1 MTVKLQKPVLIGTIG
16 LGLAVWLLELLSHW
30 WVQPLKAGTVGIV
43 SVGIITA
50 GASLWFRRQSTT
62 PDIELEAPSVDAVQQ
77 VLAQAEQLIV
87 QLEEE
92 TADITSHHLRP
103 QITQVTTS
111 LERRD
116 IHLAVMGGQ
125 AVGKTALIQALES
138 NWVPQLQVCTCT
150 GDSKTDFD
158 RSNGPSYSLVEA
170 PSLFTSNVAG
180 LTQEE
185 VARQVAS
192 RSDLVLFLSEGDLT
206 QLEYQML
213 SDLVAQRK
221 RTVLVFNKQ
230 DQYLPTQRQLILE
243 QLRSRLGDKITHSDI
258 VAIAAD
264 PGSIKVRRHQ
274 ADGSVQEWMEQPQP
288 QIQPLTERLNQ
299 IVAQEASQLVVQT
312 ALHQA
317 RVLKAEVH
325 QALNQ
330 SRRDRAMPLVEQYQW
345 IAAAT
350 AFANPFPSL
359 DLLAAAA
366 ISSQMVLDLSK
377 LYRQK
382 FSLDQA
388 QAVAKILASL
398 MLKLGLVEFSTQTLG
413 SLFKSNSITFVAG
426 GAVQGASAAYLT
438 RLAGLSLIE
447 HFQGM
452 SDQPG
457 LSTANSKLAEILQT
471 VFQQNQRITF
481 LKSLVQQFL
490 ERFRSQSKQ
499 TQTANSLPQLL
510 SSDLEPLKIPESQ
523 PEPLK
528 IPEFA
533 VTSEPVAV
541 PPLPNPVR
549 SFESSSSLP
558 AQST

>member
-62 PDIELEAPSVDAVQQ
+62 PDIEPEAPSVDAVQQ
-77 VLAQAEQLIV
+77 VVAQAEQLIA

-92 TADITSHHLRP
+92 TADISHHLRP
-103 QITQVTTS
+103 QITQVTTN

-138 NWVPQLQVCTCT
+138 NWVPQRQVGNYT
-150 GDSKTDFD
+150 GDSETDFD
-158 RSNGPSYSLVEA
+158 RLNAPSYSLVEA

-213 SDLVAQRK
+213 SDLVAQKK

-264 PGSIKVRRHQ
+264 PSSIKVRRHQ

-528 IPEFA
+528 IPEFTVA
-533 VTSEPVAV
+533 SEPVAV